1 MLYYLKINISSLL
14 MLHLPLLLLF
24 FLILRMCHLLSS
36 LSLELCM
43 KDANQLC
50 HFLRLTH
57 HLILLLRLLLSLLFI
72 IILFAALR
80 EHLILLIDMVFLLLY
95 PLLLFHHVTHKLSS
109 ISVGI
114 KPCRRNF
121 KLFMII
127 IHEIL
132 FLFLQPLSPLAVNGV
147 LD

>member
-1 MLYYLKINISSLL
+1 MLYYLKINISSLFMVNL
-14 MLHLPLLLLF
+14 VLLLLF
-24 FLILRMCHLLSS
+24 FLILRMCHLLSNSS
-36 LSLELCM
+36 LKLCM
-43 KDANQLC
+43 KDVDQLC

-57 HLILLLRLLLSLLFI
+57 HLILLLRLLLSLLI
-72 IILFAALR
+72 ISMLFVALR
-80 EHLILLIDMVFLLLY
+80 EHLILLIGMVFLLLY

-114 KPCRRNF
+114 KPCIRNF